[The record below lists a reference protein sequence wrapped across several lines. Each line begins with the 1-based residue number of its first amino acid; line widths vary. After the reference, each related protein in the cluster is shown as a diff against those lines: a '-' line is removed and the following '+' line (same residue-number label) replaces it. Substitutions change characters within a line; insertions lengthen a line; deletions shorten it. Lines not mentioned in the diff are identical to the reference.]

1 MSGTVKI
8 IKDIFS
14 SRNILV
20 ITLTQSLFM
29 LTATLWWPYWS
40 RYIVE
45 LGATKYQL
53 GIVFMLE
60 QSSQLILQLP
70 GGILADKLGRKRVI
84 VLSSVFRAL
93 SPVVYLAFQKWYL
106 VVPGMVLTQVSSMM
120 MPAVNAMIAESMP
133 QENRAASYGVY
144 RMMTWGPMIFTA
156 LIGGMI
162 VDQLGIV
169 PGVRFCIALT
179 LVTAWLNVFL
189 RWRYLED
196 TYVADTSEA
205 SPKFDLSGSMEVLKS
220 VPRTVWY
227 LVIVAAL
234 SSLAVRAASGFMF
247 IYVEENLAITATQ
260 WGIITTVASIVSTL
274 LTVPSG
280 LLSDRIGRK
289 PVIIV
294 SRILQPLMV
303 LGFPLSMGFWGI
315 FISRMLGAVGE
326 GFGGTVMGIMGG
338 PAWQAL
344 VADIIPADRRG
355 RIMGL
360 MGTLIGLLSLPGTW
374 LGGYLYD
381 FVNPMAPFYT
391 SFGLGIVATIIF
403 IFLVKEPEKQALVLK
418 DS

>member
-1 MSGTVKI
+1 MANTVKI
-8 IKDIFS
+8 IKEIFR

-40 RYIVE
+40 RYIVA

-93 SPVVYLAFQKWYL
+93 SPVIYLAFRIWYM

-133 QENRAASYGVY
+133 QKNRAASYGVY
-144 RMMTWGPMIFTA
+144 RMMTWAPMIFTA

-162 VDQLGIV
+162 VDRLGFV
-169 PGVRFCIALT
+169 PGVRFCITLT
-179 LVTAWLNVFL
+179 LIVAWLNVFL

-196 TYVADTSEA
+196 TYIVDTS
-205 SPKFDLSGSMEVLKS
+205 STSSRFDLTGYIEVLKS
-220 VPRTVWY
+220 VPRTVWT
-227 LVIVAAL
+227 LIIVAAL
-234 SSLAVRAASGFMF
+234 SSLAVRTAQGFMF
-247 IYVEENLAITATQ
+247 IYVEEKLAMTATQ
-260 WGIITTVASIVSTL
+260 WGVITTAASLVSTI

-294 SRILQPLMV
+294 SRVLQPLMM
-303 LGFPLSMGFWGI
+303 LGFPLSTGFWGI
-315 FISRMLGAVGE
+315 LLSRITGSIGE

-344 VADIIPADRRG
+344 VADIIPSDRRG

-381 FVNPMAPFYT
+381 YVNPMTPFYT
-391 SFGLGIVATIIF
+391 SFTLGIAATAIF
-403 IFLVKEPEKQALVLK
+403 ILFVKEPTT
-418 DS
+418 

>member
-1 MSGTVKI
+1 MAGTWKI

-14 SRNILV
+14 SKNIRV

-60 QSSQLILQLP
+60 QSTQLILQLP
-70 GGILADKLGRKRVI
+70 GGILADKLGRKKVI

-93 SPVVYLAFQKWYL
+93 SPMVYLAFRIWYM

-120 MPAVNAMIAESMP
+120 MPAINAMIAESMP

-144 RMMTWGPMIFTA
+144 RIMTWAPMMFTA
-156 LIGGMI
+156 VIGGLI
-162 VDQLGIV
+162 VVRLGIV

-179 LVTAWLNVFL
+179 VLTAWINVFL

-196 TYVADTSEA
+196 TFVADTS
-205 SPKFDLSGSMEVLKS
+205 SSSSKFNLAGSMEVLRS
-220 VPRTVWY
+220 VPRTVWW
-227 LVIVAAL
+227 LIVVAAV
-234 SSLAVRAASGFMF
+234 SSFSVRAAGGFMF
-247 IYVEENLAITATQ
+247 IYVEENLGVTATE
-260 WGIITTVASIVSTL
+260 WGVITTVASIVSTL

-289 PVIIV
+289 PIIII
-294 SRILQPLMV
+294 SRILQPAMII
-303 LGFPLSMGFWGI
+303 GFPLSTGFWGI
-315 FISRMLGAVGE
+315 FASRMFGAVGE

-344 VADIIPADRRG
+344 VADIIPPDRRG

-374 LGGYLYD
+374 AGGYLYD
-381 FVNPMAPFYT
+381 YVSPMAPFYT
-391 SFGLGIVATIIF
+391 SFGLGVAATLIF
-403 IFLVKEPEKQALVLK
+403 MVFVKEPGQ

>member
-1 MSGTVKI
+1 MSGTIKI

-162 VDQLGIV
+162 VDRLGIV

-196 TYVADTSEA
+196 TYVADTSAA
-205 SPKFDLSGSMEVLKS
+205 SPKFNLKGSMEVLKS
-220 VPRTVWY
+220 VPKTVWY
-227 LVIVAAL
+227 LILVAAL
-234 SSLAVRAASGFMF
+234 SSLSVRAASGFMF

-294 SRILQPLMV
+294 SRVLQPLMV

-315 FISRMLGAVGE
+315 FLSRMLGAIGE

-344 VADIIPADRRG
+344 VADIIPPDRRG

-360 MGTLIGLLSLPGTW
+360 MGTLIGLPSLPGTW

-391 SFGLGIVATIIF
+391 SFGLGIAATIIF
-403 IFLVKEPEKQALVLK
+403 ILFVREPEKQTIILK

>member
-1 MSGTVKI
+1 MSGTI
-8 IKDIFS
+8 QTIKEIFNS
-14 SRNILV
+14 KNIQV

-70 GGILADKLGRKRVI
+70 GGILTDKLGRKKVI
-84 VLSSVFRAL
+84 VLSSIFRAL
-93 SPVVYLAFQKWYL
+93 SPLIYLAFKIWYM

-133 QENRAASYGVY
+133 QKNRAASYGVY
-144 RMMTWGPMIFTA
+144 RMMTWAPMMFTA

-162 VDQLGIV
+162 VDRLGIV

-179 LVTAWLNVFL
+179 LVVAWLNVFL

-196 TYVADTSEA
+196 TYVVDTSQA
-205 SPKFDLSGSMEVLKS
+205 SSGFNLSGSLEVLRS
-220 VPRTVWY
+220 VPVTVWW
-227 LVIVAAL
+227 LIVVASI
-234 SSLAVRAASGFMF
+234 SSFAVRTAMGYMF
-247 IYVEENLAITATQ
+247 IYVEENLAMTATQ
-260 WGIITTVASIVSTL
+260 WGVITTAASIISTL
-274 LTVPSG
+274 LTMPSG
-280 LLSDRIGRK
+280 LLSDRLGRK

-294 SRILQPLMV
+294 SRVLQPVMV
-303 LGFPLSMGFWGI
+303 LGFPLSAGFWGI
-315 FISRMLGAVGE
+315 FLSRMLGAIGE

-360 MGTLIGLLSLPGTW
+360 MGTVIGLLSLPATW
-374 LGGYLYD
+374 VGGYLYD
-381 FVNPMAPFYT
+381 FVSPTAPFYT
-391 SFGLGIVATIIF
+391 SFALGIIATLIF
-403 IFLVKEPEKQALVLK
+403 VLFVKEPENIEH
-418 DS
+418 